1 MPTKKLTQMA
11 VDKLSPPAS
20 GRLEVFDSQLP
31 GFGLRIS
38 KTGARS
44 YFLMTRLKGGKQVRV
59 TLGPTAVYPKVD
71 MARERARD
79 ILREV
84 AKGIDPTAKPEPTKP
99 ADTVKTVSENFITR
113 YAKPKNR
120 SWKGTEAL
128 LANHVLPEWGTRD
141 IRTIRRAE
149 VRDLLDKLADG
160 GMGAGVNRVLASLR
174 KMFGWAVERDYLE
187 ASPAEGVKAPSN
199 EVERD
204 RALTDVEL
212 VRVWRAAE
220 AVGGF
225 HGAFI
230 KTLILTGQ
238 RRSEVAGM
246 RWEDVDTD
254 KAVWTLSRE
263 ATKGDRS
270 HEVPLSRQ
278 ALAALPTDRT
288 GEFVFPGRR
297 NYREGVAVEVPISGF
312 SKIKTALDAKAI
324 GATSEQ
330 AAERGDE
337 ARPLA
342 AWRLHDLRRTA
353 GTGMARLGVPVGTIS
368 RVLNHA
374 EGGVTKIYVRFGFL
388 DEKRAALAKWGE
400 HVERLLDPEERDNVV
415 NFAAASGHP

>member
-1 MPTKKLTQMA
+1 MATKKLTQLT
-11 VDKLSPPAS
+11 VDALSPPAA
-20 GRLEVFDSQLP
+20 GRREVFDSQLP

-44 YFLMTRLKGGKQVRV
+44 YILMTRLKGGKQVRL
-59 TLGPTAVYPKVD
+59 TLGSTETYPKVEK
-71 MARERARD
+71 ARERARD
-79 ILREV
+79 ILQAV
-84 AKGIDPTAKPEPTKP
+84 ARGEDPTAKPEPAKP
-99 ADTVKTVSENFITR
+99 VDTVKAVADNFIIR

-128 LANHVLPEWGTRD
+128 LANHVLPEWGARD
-141 IRTIRRAE
+141 VRTIKRAE

-160 GMGAGVNRVLASLR
+160 GMGAGVNRVLASIR

-187 ASPAEGVKAPSN
+187 ASPAEGVKAPAN

-225 HGAFI
+225 SGAFI

-270 HEVPLSRQ
+270 HEVPLSKQ

-297 NYREGVAVEVPISGF
+297 SYRKGVAIEVPVSGF
-312 SKIKTALDAKAI
+312 SKIKAALDAKV
-324 GATSEQ
+324 
-330 AAERGDE
+330 AERGDE
-337 ARPLA
+337 AKPMA
-342 AWRLHDLRRTA
+342 SWRLHDLRRTT

-388 DEKRAALAKWGE
+388 GEKRAALTKWGE
-400 HVERLLDPEERDNVV
+400 HVERLLDPKERDNVAQ
-415 NFAAASGHP
+415 FATANG